1 MLWASICEAAAT
13 TLVCL
18 GLREHTEDRR
28 AVLEWE
34 KVDII
39 CGVQN
44 LSQRVR
50 RGEARC
56 RLCRT
61 VACTPARTGEQ
72 GFR

>member
-1 MLWASICEAAAT
+1 MHAVGEH
-13 TLVCL
+13 
-18 GLREHTEDRR
+18 LRSGRHHTCVFGPERPTEDRR

-50 RGEARC
+50 
-56 RLCRT
+56 
-61 VACTPARTGEQ
+61 
-72 GFR
+72 